1 MEQSKAMHKFLNLPE
16 LIEKLILLLDPLSA
30 LCLLESHVIEK
41 EILQK
46 SLSCEAWN
54 KLIRV
59 SSYGGE
65 GTLQAE
71 DVKDLVKILK
81 LMELKEPS
89 TFLLPLL
96 HLICETES
104 GPSQRDFH
112 EVHLICPG
120 HPEPHSVTPET
131 FLLLEEVEGAFGT
144 TEQTIRSIWGNGNDS
159 SWLLDMVP
167 AFPEPFLLAISSRM
181 SRQKEVVTLISFDG
195 EIVIENE
202 GSAQAFST
210 LLLQAQEVFL
220 MLASLKVG
228 RAVGEEGWKQLA
240 GAFTGAGKGPGKGI
254 RVIISKEAFAA
265 ARREDIIRVV
275 EEFDELA
282 VVNKE
287 GHQLP
292 VDKHDWDQT
301 WARLKQISDMNEEE
315 FTDECEQERRRR
327 REKEALGA
335 YTSDEDGYDEVQ
347 SEGEELQGEEQEDN
361 GEEGGGDDD

>member
-1 MEQSKAMHKFLNLPE
+1 MEQPKAMHKFLNLPE
-16 LIEKLILLLDPLSA
+16 LIEKLILLLDPLSV
-30 LCLLESHVIEK
+30 LCLLESDVIEK

-181 SRQKEVVTLISFDG
+181 SR
-195 EIVIENE
+195 
-202 GSAQAFST
+202 
-210 LLLQAQEVFL
+210 
-220 MLASLKVG
+220 
-228 RAVGEEGWKQLA
+228 
-240 GAFTGAGKGPGKGI
+240 
-254 RVIISKEAFAA
+254 
-265 ARREDIIRVV
+265 
-275 EEFDELA
+275 
-282 VVNKE
+282 
-287 GHQLP
+287 
-292 VDKHDWDQT
+292 
-301 WARLKQISDMNEEE
+301 
-315 FTDECEQERRRR
+315 
-327 REKEALGA
+327 
-335 YTSDEDGYDEVQ
+335 
-347 SEGEELQGEEQEDN
+347 
-361 GEEGGGDDD
+361 